1 MSNVTEHVEEVA
13 DIGAEKPAT
22 QTVGVTGGA
31 EPQEQTPQER
41 QEAIDASKAGAKEM
55 IEDAG
60 ERGFIVVAM
69 QQDNTAKVVVAGD
82 YATAVHAVHAA
93 VCALGSIVKQ
103 VQAEHDGNPEKHA
116 GVDDFVAG
124 ASVLTIHQSMLNKMH
139 ADAVAEAAMES
150 AASTKQ

>member
-1 MSNVTEHVEEVA
+1 MSNVTEQVEEVGA
-13 DIGAEKPAT
+13 VDAEKPAA
-22 QTVGVTGGA
+22 QTVGVVGGA
-31 EPQEQTPQER
+31 EPQEQTPEER
-41 QEAIDASKAGAKEM
+41 QATIDASKAGAKEM
-55 IEDAG
+55 IEEAG
-60 ERGFIVVAM
+60 EHGFVVVAM
-69 QQDNTAKVVVAGD
+69 QQDNTAKVTVAGD

-116 GVDDFVAG
+116 NVDDFVAG
-124 ASVLTIHQSMLNKMH
+124 ASVLTIHQSMLTKMH